1 MTQFEKDK
9 KYYSADRMK
18 IYVSIKETQSESL
31 EQSTEHIPVY
41 FTKIAI
47 RPKTQTLDMTT
58 LKICVTYTC
67 TVNR

>member
-1 MTQFEKDK
+1 MTQFEEDR

-31 EQSTEHIPVY
+31 KQSTEQIPVY

-47 RPKTQTLDMTT
+47 RPKTQTLDMIIVENVRH
-58 LKICVTYTC
+58 LYS
-67 TVNR
+67 

>member
-31 EQSTEHIPVY
+31 KIVY
-41 FTKIAI
+41 RTN
-47 RPKTQTLDMTT
+47 
-58 LKICVTYTC
+58 TC
-67 TVNR
+67 IFHKNSNQAKNVDTWHDHVENMRHLYMYS

>member
-31 EQSTEHIPVY
+31 
-41 FTKIAI
+41 K
-47 RPKTQTLDMTT
+47 
-58 LKICVTYTC
+58 
-67 TVNR
+67 